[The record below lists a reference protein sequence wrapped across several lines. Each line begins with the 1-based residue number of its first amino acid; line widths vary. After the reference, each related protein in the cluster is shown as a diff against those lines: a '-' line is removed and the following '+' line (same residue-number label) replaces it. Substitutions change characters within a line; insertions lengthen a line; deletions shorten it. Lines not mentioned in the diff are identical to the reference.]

1 MGGKIENL
9 NKLTRK
15 IWLWCRERKIWLNAF
30 YIASSKNVEADKES
44 RSRHDNT
51 EWMLNSD
58 LFDKL
63 CAID

>member
-44 RSRHDNT
+44 RSRHD
-51 EWMLNSD
+51 
-58 LFDKL
+58 K
-63 CAID
+63 C